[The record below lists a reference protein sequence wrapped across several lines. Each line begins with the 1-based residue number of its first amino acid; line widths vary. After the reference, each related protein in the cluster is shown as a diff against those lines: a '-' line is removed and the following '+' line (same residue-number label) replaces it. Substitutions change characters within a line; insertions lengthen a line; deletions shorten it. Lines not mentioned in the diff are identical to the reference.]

1 MAIVK
6 TVSYGVA
13 AVAFLFAPM
22 ACQAQQI
29 TVTAAPE
36 VSAFMAACTPVTAAG
51 PDIRDMMTE
60 RGWSAFEDED
70 RLAAVQGLS
79 AAFLWSYYPYLLDSE
94 RVENFDVV
102 VDGVGG
108 AAAGETAA
116 LLGLGDQIA
125 LILWNGENLS
135 CMWAGPQ
142 SEAVDTL
149 ATQLGGFIESDGVTT
164 RAIDQTVEAGGREWA
179 RRMAVA
185 RTPVADLP
193 EEVAD
198 RAVTDAARLD
208 RAPR

>member
-1 MAIVK
+1 MTIFK
-6 TVSYGVA
+6 NMSYGVA
-13 AVAFLFAPM
+13 AVSFLFAPM
-22 ACQAQQI
+22 ACQAQET
-29 TVTAAPE
+29 TVTPPAEVAAL
-36 VSAFMAACTPVTAAG
+36 MAACTPVTAAG
-51 PDIRDMMTE
+51 PEIRDTLIE
-60 RGWSAFEDED
+60 RGWAPFADED
-70 RLAAVQGLS
+70 NLAAVQELS
-79 AAFLWSYYPYLLDSE
+79 AAFLWSYYPYLLDEE

-102 VDGVGG
+102 VEGVG
-108 AAAGETAA
+108 AAAQGETAA
-116 LLGLGDQIA
+116 LLGLGDQVA

-142 SEAVDTL
+142 SEDVDTL
-149 ATQLGGFIESDGVTT
+149 AAQLGGFIESDGVTT